1 MKKMLV
7 MMLSAVMF
15 IVMLAGCSGG
25 ENSDASKQNGGK
37 AEGSKSEKKVKLQ
50 FFTGKVETIDL
61 MNELIAK
68 FNEKNPN
75 IEVEQEYQKDAS
87 NVFKVKLASGDVP
100 DITTVVAQEYI
111 DQGKYLDLSGEAYW
125 PRVLPAIKDLT
136 TDVKS
141 GKQYKVATNVT
152 MGGIFYNKALFKEL
166 GLKPASTWDE
176 FVSNLKIIQ
185 AKKPD
190 VSPLFIAGKESW
202 TLGQLIE
209 FVGHGPLKQQL
220 GVVPAKKAFIN
231 NDSAQLKFDE
241 QGGAMDTFASR
252 LMELRDE
259 KLVNS
264 DLITATYD
272 NQKQAFV
279 DGKAAMIIQG
289 MWVMGDLLK
298 MKPDFTDNIGFTVIP
313 SVVDG
318 LKPTVLSAEDSAYAI
333 TAESKHPEEAKKFL
347 EFLLQPEN
355 LKIYSETLKSPTAFT
370 DVDADWGPLKDQAA
384 EALKQGANIAFTDW
398 PSGFSGDDAGRM
410 VQELLVGKYKN
421 GHDFAVD
428 FKKTWDKAWAANNK

>member
-1 MKKMLV
+1 MKKKLAAV
-7 MMLSAVMF
+7 LSAVVV
-15 IVMLAGCSGG
+15 IALLAGCSGSG
-25 ENSDASKQNGGK
+25 NSEAAKEKSGGADSAK
-37 AEGSKSEKKVKLQ
+37 NVKLQ

-68 FNEKNPN
+68 FHEENPN

-100 DITTVVAQEYI
+100 DITTVVTQEYV

-125 PRVLPAIKDLT
+125 SRVLPAIKDLT

-141 GKQYKVATNVT
+141 GKQFKVATNVS
-152 MGGIFYNKALFKEL
+152 MGGIFYNKALFEEL
-166 GLKPASTWDE
+166 GLKPAATWEE
-176 FVSNLKIIQ
+176 FVDQLQTIQ
-185 AKKPD
+185 EKKPD
-190 VSPLFIAGKESW
+190 VVPLFIAGKESW

-209 FVGHGPLKQQL
+209 FVGHGPVKQQL
-220 GVVPAKKAFIN
+220 GVIPAKKAFIN

-241 QGGAMDTFASR
+241 QGGAMDTFARR
-252 LMELRDE
+252 LLELRDK

-264 DLITATYD
+264 DLVTATYD

-279 DGKAAMIIQG
+279 DGKAALIIQG
-289 MWVMGDLLK
+289 MWVMGDLFK
-298 MKPDFTDNIGFTVIP
+298 MKPEFTDNIGFTVIP

-347 EFLLQPEN
+347 DFLLRPEN
-355 LKIYSETLKSPTAFT
+355 LKIYSETLKSPAAFT

-384 EALKQGANIAFTDW
+384 EALRQGANIAFTDW

-410 VQELLVGKYKN
+410 VQELMVGKYDN
-421 GHDFAVD
+421 SHDFAVD
-428 FKKTWDKAWAANNK
+428 FKKAWDKAWDANNR

>member
-1 MKKMLV
+1 MKKKLAAV
-7 MMLSAVMF
+7 LSAVMV
-15 IVMLAGCSGG
+15 IALLAGCSGG
-25 ENSDASKQNGGK
+25 GNSEAAKP
-37 AEGSKSEKKVKLQ
+37 KSGESDSAKNVKLQ

-68 FNEKNPN
+68 FHEENPN

-100 DITTVVAQEYI
+100 DITTVVTQEYV

-125 PRVLPAIKDLT
+125 SRVLPAIKDLT

-141 GKQYKVATNVT
+141 GKQFKVATNVS
-152 MGGIFYNKALFKEL
+152 MGGIFYNKALFEEL
-166 GLKPASTWDE
+166 GLKPATTWE
-176 FVSNLKIIQ
+176 ELVNHLQTIQ
-185 AKKPD
+185 EKKPD
-190 VSPLFIAGKESW
+190 VVPLFIAGKESW

-209 FVGHGPLKQQL
+209 FVGHGPVKQQL
-220 GVVPAKKAFIN
+220 GVIPAKKAFIN
-231 NDSAQLKFDE
+231 NDAAQLKFDE
-241 QGGAMDTFASR
+241 QGGAMDTFARR
-252 LMELRDE
+252 LLELRDE

-264 DLITATYD
+264 DLVTATYD

-289 MWVMGDLLK
+289 MWVMGDLFK
-298 MKPDFTDNIGFTVIP
+298 MKPEFTDNIGFTVIP

-347 EFLLQPEN
+347 EFLLRPEN
-355 LKIYSETLKSPTAFT
+355 LKIYSETLKSPAAFT

-384 EALKQGANIAFTDW
+384 EALRQGANIAFTDW

-410 VQELLVGKYKN
+410 VQELMVGKYEN
-421 GHDFAVD
+421 SHDFAVD
-428 FKKTWDKAWAANNK
+428 FKKAWDKAWDANNR